1 MRKTLGMMCAVV
13 ALSWSATATA
23 QEWGGEDDDVRA
35 ATLGEQ
41 WGNPIKY
48 DLRTQFATL
57 HSSYV
62 RLELTWY
69 DPSERAEVSQVLFDD
84 ERAARLDQY
93 EFAYDKRKL
102 TLEITYP
109 CPTEVKDNETRCVE
123 KWVWRKASRE
133 FDLTSTRSTNP
144 VSEDRD
150 EMFEMIRKG
159 KFDEVRASIAALQK
173 KYGDDK
179 VPWIPLYNAF
189 VERLHG
195 KIVKDVEERDYELAA
210 ARIKAFFVKKPPM
223 SFPLRC
229 PDHEKVLICVEEIA
243 ECGCTDPHVQL
254 EATEEVAEMFAD
266 ITRALYKNH
275 DYELA
280 IKLGER
286 VSAKVPNHSGLR
298 LVLADAYWEID
309 KDDKAGEHYA
319 AVRKIRWAEK
329 TFIPKRVFERFTR
342 GAKKSEAEG
351 AE

>member
-1 MRKTLGMMCAVV
+1 MREAIGVTF
-13 ALSWSATATA
+13 ALALLAWAAPAGA
-23 QEWGGEDDDVRA
+23 QEWGGEGDSVRA

-48 DLRTQFATL
+48 DLRTQFASL

-69 DPSERAEVSQVLFDD
+69 DPYAKAEVSQVLFDD
-84 ERAARLDQY
+84 ERASRLDQY
-93 EFAYDKRKL
+93 EFKYDQKKL
-102 TLEITYP
+102 TLEVTYA

-123 KWVWRKASRE
+123 TWVWRKGSRE
-133 FDLTSTRSTNP
+133 FDLASTRSTNP

-150 EMFEMIRKG
+150 EMFEMIREG

-189 VERLHG
+189 VERLHR
-195 KIVKDVEERDYELAA
+195 KIVKDMEERDYELAA
-210 ARIKAFFVKKPPM
+210 ARIEAFFVKKPPM
-223 SFPLRC
+223 AFPLRC
-229 PDHEKVLICVEEIA
+229 PDHEKVLICVTDLA

-266 ITRALYKNH
+266 ITRALYKNQ
-275 DYELA
+275 DYALA
-280 IKLGER
+280 VRLGER
-286 VSAKVPNHSGLR
+286 VSGKVPNHSGLR
-298 LVLADAYWEID
+298 LVLADAYWELD
-309 KDDKAGEHYA
+309 KEEEAGAHYA

-329 TFIPKRVFERFTR
+329 TFIPKRVFDRFTR
-342 GAKKSEAEG
+342 EAKKSEDAPAE
-351 AE
+351 